1 MLDKILPWIGGIFA
15 GVGVMLIFFDVIA
28 TIKRRNKTKT
38 NIAGLVILSIAVVG
52 YVITDLILPAV
63 KEENG
68 WPAIASLLW
77 IVLFW
82 VYVILDAIVTWGDIK
97 IARRKKK
104 ELRASTAA
112 TVVETSSD
120 KDAANKDESVENEEN
135 GR

>member
-28 TIKRRNKTKT
+28 TIKRRDKTKT
-38 NIAGLVILSIAVVG
+38 NIAGLVILSIAVLG

-120 KDAANKDESVENEEN
+120 EDAANKDESAENEEN

>member
-28 TIKRRNKTKT
+28 TIKRRDKTKT
-38 NIAGLVILSIAVVG
+38 NIVGLVILSIAVLG

-120 KDAANKDESVENEEN
+120 EDAANKDESAENEEN